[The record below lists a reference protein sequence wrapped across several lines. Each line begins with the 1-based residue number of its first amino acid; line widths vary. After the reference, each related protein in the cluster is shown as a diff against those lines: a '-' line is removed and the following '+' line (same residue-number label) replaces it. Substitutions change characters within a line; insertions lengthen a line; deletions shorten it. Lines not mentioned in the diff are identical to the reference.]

1 MIYYCLRSDRLLRSL
16 GERIRRTRRRK
27 GWTQAQLAEALGIR
41 AGTLSGYE
49 REYRRPDVEMLDR
62 IASVLGVSVDYLL
75 GRVDDV
81 SSHTDSRGDAHSE
94 ERDPLVDLALEAIP
108 ELSPEGRSA
117 VERFIEYCRET
128 DRRKRDRTGRS

>member
-1 MIYYCLRSDRLLRSL
+1 MRSL

-27 GWTQAQLAEALGIR
+27 GWTQARLANALGIK

-75 GRVDDV
+75 GRTDDP
-81 SSHTDSRGDAHSE
+81 SINAAAGESANSAA
-94 ERDPLVDLALEAIP
+94 RDPLVDLALEVIP

-117 VERFIEYCRET
+117 VQRFIEYCRET
-128 DRRKRDRTGRS
+128 DRMKGSKSSRGDA